1 MKMDCKIER
10 FTLIEYTKE
19 VESIA
24 LNCAK
29 LLFGSCFQMNGGK
42 KRHISIDIC

>member
-42 KRHISIDIC
+42 KKTYIN